1 SPPRRPRAFR
11 HAFHGGGRADT
22 DDRNN
27 IHRRGT
33 PMVSGHLQRHALTT
47 ALIAILAS
55 PALVSTAHAQ
65 DAAPAAEERPTTLS
79 GITVTAQKREEA
91 LQDVPIV
98 INVLPEQLL
107 LDTGVRDI
115 KDMQVLVPGLTVT
128 STQSAAQTTARIRGI
143 GTVGDNPGLE
153 SSVGVVIDG
162 VYRARNS
169 VSFGDL
175 GELERIEV
183 LKGPQG
189 TVFGK
194 NTSAGVINV
203 ITRRP
208 NYSQSAEAEV
218 TAGNYG
224 LFGVSGS
231 YNDALGENAAF
242 RIYATKRKR
251 DGVDDVFTANG
262 PRQETDDGDQNYHA
276 VRAQLLF
283 EPTDTLN
290 INFVADYA
298 SREENCCVT
307 MTTHRG
313 PTAAIID
320 GLTPGGEGVIP
331 VPDLDRR
338 LGYANRTT
346 EQALKDKGISAEV
359 NWTTPWANEA
369 VLTSIT
375 ALRNWDAIT
384 SIDFDYTAADIMYRP
399 PEEDYS
405 LVAFEN
411 FSQ

>member
-1 SPPRRPRAFR
+1 MSSETASSRRRQSASRRASGDGRGSGRALAGEVSAVMRALSRAAVLAGMNGPCRGRPRRTYACVRNCASVATRLRKPQHRASPPRRPRAFR

-194 NTSAGVINV
+194 TTSAGVINV
-203 ITRRP
+203 SSRRRT
-208 NYSQSAEAEV
+208 SARSAEA
-218 TAGNYG
+218 AGRAGSSG
-224 LFGVSGS
+224 LFGVSGCYS
-231 YNDALGENAAF
+231 AALGDNVAF
-242 RIYATKRKR
+242 RIYATRGQR
-251 DGVDDVFTANG
+251 DRVGDVFNANG
-262 PRQETDDGDQNYHA
+262 PRQDTEAGDQNYHA

-283 EPTDTLN
+283 
-290 INFVADYA
+290 
-298 SREENCCVT
+298 
-307 MTTHRG
+307 G
-313 PTAAIID
+313 PT
-320 GLTPGGEGVIP
+320 
-331 VPDLDRR
+331 
-338 LGYANRTT
+338 
-346 EQALKDKGISAEV
+346 
-359 NWTTPWANEA
+359 
-369 VLTSIT
+369 
-375 ALRNWDAIT
+375 
-384 SIDFDYTAADIMYRP
+384 
-399 PEEDYS
+399 
-405 LVAFEN
+405 
-411 FSQ
+411 

>member
-1 SPPRRPRAFR
+1 MSSETASSRRRQSASRRASGDGRGSGRALAGEVSAVMRALSRAAVLAGMNGPCRGRPRRTYACVRNCASVATRLRKPQHRASPPRRPRAFR

-203 ITRRP
+203 VTRRP
-208 NYSQSAEAEV
+208 SYVQEVEGEV
-218 TAGNYG
+218 TVRNFG
-224 LFGVSGS
+224 LVAVGGS
-231 YNDALGENAAF
+231 YDDALGDTAAF
-242 RIYATKRKR
+242 RVYATKRKR

-262 PRQETDDGDQNYHA
+262 PRRETDAGDQ
-276 VRAQLLF
+276 
-283 EPTDTLN
+283 T
-290 INFVADYA
+290 
-298 SREENCCVT
+298 
-307 MTTHRG
+307 
-313 PTAAIID
+313 
-320 GLTPGGEGVIP
+320 
-331 VPDLDRR
+331 
-338 LGYANRTT
+338 
-346 EQALKDKGISAEV
+346 
-359 NWTTPWANEA
+359 
-369 VLTSIT
+369 
-375 ALRNWDAIT
+375 
-384 SIDFDYTAADIMYRP
+384 
-399 PEEDYS
+399 
-405 LVAFEN
+405 
-411 FSQ
+411 